1 MSQLPNFAFSVP
13 LAMFYCAAG
22 DDMDKDLERG
32 EESSGSMLESS
43 SQKLQ
48 EALITF
54 PSVSSVDF
62 I

>member
-1 MSQLPNFAFSVP
+1 
-13 LAMFYCAAG
+13 MFYCAGG

-32 EESSGSMLESS
+32 EESSGRMLESS

-54 PSVSSVDF
+54 PSVSRVD
-62 I
+62 II